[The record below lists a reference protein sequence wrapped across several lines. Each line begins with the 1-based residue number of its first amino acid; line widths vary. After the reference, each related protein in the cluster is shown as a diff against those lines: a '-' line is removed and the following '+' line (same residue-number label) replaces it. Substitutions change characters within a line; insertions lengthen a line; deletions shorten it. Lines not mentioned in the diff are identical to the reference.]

1 LSNMQPNLIKLL
13 ELVDKVFQ
21 TRNDPTQI
29 GFSEEDMAKMN
40 ALHPECLQEAA
51 DTNGPYAWVAV
62 IPTSLELMHE
72 FLREAITE
80 RQLFERTTTETPM
93 EAIYLCSAIVLPE
106 YRRTRV
112 AYNLSLDA
120 ILSMRKQWP
129 VAATFVWPF
138 SEEGEHLARKIA
150 RSAELELYVR
160 AHN

>member
-1 LSNMQPNLIKLL
+1 MQPNLIKLL
-13 ELVDKVFQ
+13 ELVDLVFQ

-51 DTNGPYAWVAV
+51 DANGPYAWVAV

-80 RQLFERTTTETPM
+80 RQLFERTTTDTPM
-93 EAIYLCSAIVLPE
+93 EALYLCSAIVLPE
-106 YRRTRV
+106 YRRTGV

-120 ILSMRKQWP
+120 IRKMLVQWP
-129 VAATFVWPF
+129 IEAVFVWPF
-138 SEEGEHLARKIA
+138 SIEGEHLAKKISQA
-150 RSAELELYVR
+150 AELKLHVR